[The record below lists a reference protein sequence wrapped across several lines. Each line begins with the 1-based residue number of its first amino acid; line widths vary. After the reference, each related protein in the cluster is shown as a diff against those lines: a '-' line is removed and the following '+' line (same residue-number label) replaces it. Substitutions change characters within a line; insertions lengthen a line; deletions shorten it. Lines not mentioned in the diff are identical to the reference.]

1 MAHFAEIDSNNIVLR
16 VVVVNNIVLEDGD
29 LVEQEHLG
37 IEFLQGL
44 LGGDWVQTSYNGN
57 FRKNFAGVGFTYDTE
72 KDAFIPQK
80 PYSSWRLN
88 DDTCKWEP
96 PAPMPDDN
104 KLYLWN
110 ENTLSWDVIDDG
122 ATT

>member
-1 MAHFAEIDSNNIVLR
+1 MAHFAELDENNKVLR
-16 VVVVNNIVLEDGD
+16 VVVVHNIMLQDGD
-29 LVEQEHLG
+29 NVEREELG
-37 IEFLQGL
+37 IEFVRSM
-44 LGGDWVQTSYNGN
+44 LGGTWVQTSYNGS
-57 FRKNFAGVGFTYDTE
+57 FRKNFAGIGFTYDTG

-80 PYSSWRLN
+80 PHSSWRLN

-96 PAPMPDDN
+96 PTPMPDDN

>member
-1 MAHFAEIDSNNIVLR
+1 MAHFAELDENNKVLR
-16 VVVVNNIVLEDGD
+16 VVAVHNIMLQDGD
-29 LVEQEHLG
+29 NVEREELG
-37 IEFLQGL
+37 IEFVRSM
-44 LGGDWVQTSYNGN
+44 LGGTWVQTSYNGS
-57 FRKNFAGVGFTYDTE
+57 FRKNFAGVGFTYDTG

-80 PYSSWRLN
+80 PHSSWRLN
-88 DDTCKWEP
+88 DDTCMWEP
-96 PAPMPDDN
+96 PTPMPDDN